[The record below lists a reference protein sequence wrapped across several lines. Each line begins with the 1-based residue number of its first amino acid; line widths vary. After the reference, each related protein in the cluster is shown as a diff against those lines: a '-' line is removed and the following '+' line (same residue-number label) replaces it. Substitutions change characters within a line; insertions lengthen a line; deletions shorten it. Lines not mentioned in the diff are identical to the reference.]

1 MNTQKQHPEKRTPRR
16 QSAMRGGDAQAGER
30 ASLLFARADEDV
42 EARAPLARGERAS
55 SRPSRAQCAAAAVV
69 AILGASAVTGAS
81 RSHLPRLGSRNAV
94 RRVADARAGSDAAA
108 TSVTDAATAPP
119 RAPSASSA
127 DRASASLGAVSV
139 SEADAPWG
147 SDLSDLASATRAR
160 ALETGFVLEVS
171 EDAKER
177 YADWIGA
184 VPFPSRDVHETNDD
198 DGGSRIDR
206 FFENVVARGADALP
220 DVAPGVPFDA
230 FDDAYDAVGWAHAPA
245 RLVSDDNSDGA
256 TLGVSD
262 ESGSLSAAASAES
275 AERERLG
282 KEKEIPSLRT
292 RRNAFS
298 VCVDRARDWDVAFPE
313 GWFQTF
319 ASGTL
324 TPGYCVSEVI
334 LDESADESSWP
345 CADADVVLFNEGA
358 FIWQGA
364 HRTSV
369 VGDDG
374 ETREEYVVPVKRSP
388 EQVYVYF
395 AHESPALFG
404 SELLDR
410 RFTDQF
416 DYLASPNKRGA
427 SAWWSFA
434 PSARHLVQDFVAFS
448 RPFANR
454 APALAWLSIDC
465 GHERQGILGEISK
478 HYPVWS
484 LGACQNNKAASSDL
498 PGRDARSDEQRRRT
512 QLALSS
518 HLFYFSAENSACPGY
533 TTEKL
538 WMALTRGSVPVY
550 YGDGEY
556 KKYLPCYDADSNTA
570 PCVLDVRD
578 FPTAAAL
585 AERMREIA
593 RDEREYARVT
603 EWRFRDPKTWPETF
617 RAAVAAASADVTRV
631 TCGLLRGDGSGNKV
645 KPALAQVAAT
655 GGWVGATAAAEAA
668 TGSFYAAAYATPA
681 AAIDFDSKKSKD
693 DSNDAVRAAAEA
705 FRDGKSPDPGLVR
718 RLGAAHRGR
727 ANDFPI
733 FGRAAAEYAK
743 SWDAP
748 FADPESHY
756 DRLCAD
762 DARAACFRLK
772 EPL

>member
-1 MNTQKQHPEKRTPRR
+1 
-16 QSAMRGGDAQAGER
+16 MRDGDAHAGER

-127 DRASASLGAVSV
+127 DRASASLGAVSA

-147 SDLSDLASATRAR
+147 SDLASATRAR
-160 ALETGFVLEVS
+160 AAETGFALEVS

-184 VPFPSRDVHETNDD
+184 VVTGNETNDD
-198 DGGSRIDR
+198 DGGSRTEPRIDR

-230 FDDAYDAVGWAHAPA
+230 SDAAYDAAGWAHAPA
-245 RLVSDDNSDGA
+245 RLKPSAGSEA
-256 TLGVSD
+256 T
-262 ESGSLSAAASAES
+262 SL
-275 AERERLG
+275 
-282 KEKEIPSLRT
+282 K
-292 RRNAFS
+292 RNAFS

-313 GWFQTF
+313 GWFQAF
-319 ASGTL
+319 ANGGL
-324 TPGYCVSEVI
+324 EPGYCVSEVI
-334 LDESADESSWP
+334 LDERADGEDAPWP

-364 HRTSV
+364 HRVASE
-369 VGDDG
+369 DDAKRNPSG
-374 ETREEYVVPVKRSP
+374 YALPAKRSP

-395 AHESPALFG
+395 AHESPGVFG
-404 SELLDR
+404 GELLDR
-410 RFTDQF
+410 ALMDQF
-416 DYLASPNKRGA
+416 DYLASPNARGA

-434 PSARHLVQDFVAFS
+434 PSARHLAQDFVAFA
-448 RPFANR
+448 RPFAHR
-454 APALAWLSIDC
+454 APALAWLALDC
-465 GHERQGILGEISK
+465 GHEREGILAAISE

-484 LGACQNNKAASSDL
+484 LGACQNNKSPSEDL
-498 PGRDARSDEQRRRT
+498 PGRDSRTDEQRRRM
-512 QLALSS
+512 QLALSA

-533 TTEKL
+533 TTEKM

-556 KKYLPCYDADSNTA
+556 KKHLPCYDASSNTA

-578 FPTAAAL
+578 FPSAAAL
-585 AERMREIA
+585 AARMRAIA
-593 RDEREYARVT
+593 SDEAEYAAIT
-603 EWRFRDPKTWPETF
+603 AWRFRDPKTWPLPF
-617 RAAVAAASADVTRV
+617 RRAVAAASADVTRV
-631 TCGLLRGDGSGNKV
+631 TCGLLRGDSGGNKV

-655 GGWVGATAAAEAA
+655 GGWVGVTAAAERAK
-668 TGSFYAAAYATPA
+668 GSFYAAAY
-681 AAIDFDSKKSKD
+681 D
-693 DSNDAVRAAAEA
+693 DASPEGSGNDAEGSGRSVDAAFVAGASTDPAVREASDA
-705 FRDGKSPDPGLVR
+705 FRERRSLDAGLSR
-718 RLGAAHRGR
+718 RLGSFHCGKE
-727 ANDFPI
+727 DGFPV
-733 FGRAAAEYAK
+733 FGRPVAEFAK
-743 SWDAP
+743 SKSP

-762 DARAACFRLK
+762 DTRAACFRLK
-772 EPL
+772 EPS

>member
-1 MNTQKQHPEKRTPRR
+1 
-16 QSAMRGGDAQAGER
+16 MRDGDAHAGER

-108 TSVTDAATAPP
+108 TSVTDAATASP

-127 DRASASLGAVSV
+127 DRASASLGAVSA

-147 SDLSDLASATRAR
+147 SDLASATRAR
-160 ALETGFVLEVS
+160 AAETGFALEVS

-184 VPFPSRDVHETNDD
+184 VVTGNPSMNDD
-198 DGGSRIDR
+198 DGGSRTEPRIDR

-245 RLVSDDNSDGA
+245 RLDFESA

-262 ESGSLSAAASAES
+262 EERFAPEGSLSAAAS

-282 KEKEIPSLRT
+282 KEKLKNLRT

-324 TPGYCVSEVI
+324 APGYCVSEVI

-364 HRTSV
+364 HRASV

-388 EQVYVYF
+388 DQVYVYF

-434 PSARHLVQDFVAFS
+434 PSARHVVQDFVAFS

-484 LGACQNNKAASSDL
+484 LGMCQNNKAASSDL
-498 PGRDARSDEQRRRT
+498 PGRDARSDEQRRRM
-512 QLALSS
+512 QLALSA

-533 TTEKL
+533 TTEKM

-556 KKYLPCYDADSNTA
+556 KKYLPCYDAGSNTA

-593 RDEREYARVT
+593 RDEAEYARVT
-603 EWRFRDPKTWPETF
+603 EWRFRDPRTWPETF

-668 TGSFYAAAYATPA
+668 TGSFYAAAYGVTMT
-681 AAIDFDSKKSKD
+681 DLRDDLENSKSSKD
-693 DSNDAVRAAAEA
+693 DSNSNDVAVRAAAEA
-705 FRDGKSPDPGLVR
+705 FRDGKSPDAGLVR
-718 RLGAAHRGR
+718 RLGAAHCGR
-727 ANDFPI
+727 ANDFPV
-733 FGRAAAEYAK
+733 FGRAPAEYAK
-743 SWDAP
+743 RSSDAP

>member
-1 MNTQKQHPEKRTPRR
+1 
-16 QSAMRGGDAQAGER
+16 MRGGDAHAGER

-108 TSVTDAATAPP
+108 TSVTDAATASP

-127 DRASASLGAVSV
+127 DRASASLGAVSA

-147 SDLSDLASATRAR
+147 SDLASATRAR
-160 ALETGFVLEVS
+160 AAETGFALEVS

-184 VPFPSRDVHETNDD
+184 VVTGNPSMNDD
-198 DGGSRIDR
+198 DGGSRTEPRIDR

-245 RLVSDDNSDGA
+245 RLRLDFGESA

-262 ESGSLSAAASAES
+262 EERFAPEGSLSALRAS

-282 KEKEIPSLRT
+282 KEEGKKQ

-324 TPGYCVSEVI
+324 APGYCVSEVI

-358 FIWQGA
+358 FIWRGA
-364 HRTSV
+364 HRASV

-374 ETREEYVVPVKRSP
+374 ETREEYVAPAKRSP
-388 EQVYVYF
+388 DQVYVYF

-434 PSARHLVQDFVAFS
+434 PSARHVVQDFVAFS

-465 GHERQGILGEISK
+465 GHERQGILGEISQ

-484 LGACQNNKAASSDL
+484 LGACQNNKAASEDL
-498 PGRDARSDEQRRRT
+498 PGRDARSDEQRRRM
-512 QLALSS
+512 QLALSQ

-533 TTEKL
+533 TTEKM

-556 KKYLPCYDADSNTA
+556 KKYLPCYDAGSNTA

-593 RDEREYARVT
+593 RDEGEYARVT
-603 EWRFRDPKTWPETF
+603 AWRFRDPKTWPETF

-681 AAIDFDSKKSKD
+681 SHRSIDFDFDSKKSND
-693 DSNDAVRAAAEA
+693 DLNDAAAVRAAAEA
-705 FRDGKSPDPGLVR
+705 FRDGKSPEPGLIR
-718 RLGAAHRGR
+718 RLGAAHCGR

-743 SWDAP
+743 SSDAP

>member
-1 MNTQKQHPEKRTPRR
+1 
-16 QSAMRGGDAQAGER
+16 
-30 ASLLFARADEDV
+30 
-42 EARAPLARGERAS
+42 
-55 SRPSRAQCAAAAVV
+55 
-69 AILGASAVTGAS
+69 
-81 RSHLPRLGSRNAV
+81 
-94 RRVADARAGSDAAA
+94 
-108 TSVTDAATAPP
+108 
-119 RAPSASSA
+119 
-127 DRASASLGAVSV
+127 
-139 SEADAPWG
+139 
-147 SDLSDLASATRAR
+147 
-160 ALETGFVLEVS
+160 
-171 EDAKER
+171 
-177 YADWIGA
+177 
-184 VPFPSRDVHETNDD
+184 
-198 DGGSRIDR
+198 
-206 FFENVVARGADALP
+206 
-220 DVAPGVPFDA
+220 
-230 FDDAYDAVGWAHAPA
+230 
-245 RLVSDDNSDGA
+245 
-256 TLGVSD
+256 
-262 ESGSLSAAASAES
+262 
-275 AERERLG
+275 
-282 KEKEIPSLRT
+282 
-292 RRNAFS
+292 
-298 VCVDRARDWDVAFPE
+298 VDRARDWDVAFPE
-313 GWFQTF
+313 GWFQSF

-324 TPGYCVSEVI
+324 APGYCVSEVI

-388 EQVYVYF
+388 DQVYVYF

-434 PSARHLVQDFVAFS
+434 PSARHVVQDFVAFS

-484 LGACQNNKAASSDL
+484 LGACQNNKAASEDL
-498 PGRDARSDEQRRRT
+498 PGRDARSDEQRRRM

-533 TTEKL
+533 TTEKM

-556 KKYLPCYDADSNTA
+556 KKYLPCYDAGSNTA

-593 RDEREYARVT
+593 RDEAEYARVT

-681 AAIDFDSKKSKD
+681 SHRSIDFDSKKSKD
-693 DSNDAVRAAAEA
+693 DLNDATAVRAAAEA
-705 FRDGKSPDPGLVR
+705 FRDGKSPEPGLIR
-718 RLGAAHRGR
+718 RLGAAHCGR

-733 FGRAAAEYAK
+733 FGSAAAEYAK
-743 SWDAP
+743 SSDAP

>member
-1 MNTQKQHPEKRTPRR
+1 
-16 QSAMRGGDAQAGER
+16 MRGGDAHAGER

-81 RSHLPRLGSRNAV
+81 RSHPASPGLAQRRASRRGRARGV
-94 RRVADARAGSDAAA
+94 RRGGHLSNRRRDSA
-108 TSVTDAATAPP
+108 P
-119 RAPSASSA
+119 RAPFASSA

-160 ALETGFVLEVS
+160 ALETGFALEVS
-171 EDAKER
+171 DDAKER
-177 YADWIGA
+177 YADWIVS

-198 DGGSRIDR
+198 DGGSRTEVSRIDR

-374 ETREEYVVPVKRSP
+374 ETREEYVVPSKRSP

-416 DYLASPNKRGA
+416 DYLASSNKRGA

-465 GHERQGILGEISK
+465 GHERQGILREISK

-484 LGACQNNKAASSDL
+484 LGTCQNNKKASSDL
-498 PGRDARSDEQRRRT
+498 PGRDARSDEQRRRA

-518 HLFYFSAENSACPGY
+518 HLFYFSAENSASPGY

-556 KKYLPCYDADSNTA
+556 KNTCRA
-570 PCVLDVRD
+570 TTRARTPRPACWTCAT
-578 FPTAAAL
+578 FPPRRRSPSACA
-585 AERMREIA
+585 
-593 RDEREYARVT
+593 
-603 EWRFRDPKTWPETF
+603 KS
-617 RAAVAAASADVTRV
+617 RATKPSTRASRSGVSGTR
-631 TCGLLRGDGSGNKV
+631 R
-645 KPALAQVAAT
+645 
-655 GGWVGATAAAEAA
+655 
-668 TGSFYAAAYATPA
+668 
-681 AAIDFDSKKSKD
+681 
-693 DSNDAVRAAAEA
+693 
-705 FRDGKSPDPGLVR
+705 
-718 RLGAAHRGR
+718 RGR
-727 ANDFPI
+727 RRSEPRWPPRPRTS
-733 FGRAAAEYAK
+733 RA
-743 SWDAP
+743 
-748 FADPESHY
+748 
-756 DRLCAD
+756 
-762 DARAACFRLK
+762 
-772 EPL
+772 

>member
-1 MNTQKQHPEKRTPRR
+1 
-16 QSAMRGGDAQAGER
+16 MRDGDAHAGER

-108 TSVTDAATAPP
+108 TSVTDAATASP

-127 DRASASLGAVSV
+127 DRASASLGAVSA
-139 SEADAPWG
+139 SEADVG
-147 SDLSDLASATRAR
+147 SPTDLASATRAR
-160 ALETGFVLEVS
+160 AAETGFALEVS

-177 YADWIGA
+177 YADWIQSLVVTGNE
-184 VPFPSRDVHETNDD
+184 SNDD
-198 DGGSRIDR
+198 DGGSRTEPRIDR

-245 RLVSDDNSDGA
+245 RLRLDFGESA

-262 ESGSLSAAASAES
+262 EERFAPEGSLSALRAS

-282 KEKEIPSLRT
+282 KEEGKKQ

-324 TPGYCVSEVI
+324 APGYCVSEVI
-334 LDESADESSWP
+334 LDESESSESEGWP
-345 CADADVVLFNEGA
+345 CADADVVLFDEGA
-358 FIWQGA
+358 FIWRGA
-364 HRTSV
+364 HRASV

-374 ETREEYVVPVKRSP
+374 ETREEYVVPAKRSP
-388 EQVYVYF
+388 DQVYVYF

-434 PSARHLVQDFVAFS
+434 PSARHVVQDFVAFS

-465 GHERQGILGEISK
+465 GHERQGILGEIAE

-484 LGACQNNKAASSDL
+484 LGPCGNNKAASEDL
-498 PGRDARSDEQRRRT
+498 PGRDARSDEQRRRM
-512 QLALSS
+512 QLALSQ

-533 TTEKL
+533 TTEKM

-556 KKYLPCYDADSNTA
+556 KKYLPCYDAGSNTA

-593 RDEREYARVT
+593 RDEAEYARVT
-603 EWRFRDPKTWPETF
+603 EWRFRDPRTWPEPF

-668 TGSFYAAAYATPA
+668 TGSFYAAAYGVTMTDLRDDFENSKSSKAT
-681 AAIDFDSKKSKD
+681 
-693 DSNDAVRAAAEA
+693 DSNDVAVRAAAEA
-705 FRDGKSPDPGLVR
+705 FRDGKSPDAGLVR
-718 RLGAAHRGR
+718 RLGAAHCGR
-727 ANDFPI
+727 ANDFPV
-733 FGRAAAEYAK
+733 FGRAPAEYAK
-743 SWDAP
+743 RSTDAP

>member
-1 MNTQKQHPEKRTPRR
+1 
-16 QSAMRGGDAQAGER
+16 MRGGDAHAGER

-198 DGGSRIDR
+198 DGGSRTEPKIDR

-245 RLVSDDNSDGA
+245 RLDFESA
-256 TLGVSD
+256 RLGVSD
-262 ESGSLSAAASAES
+262 EERFAPEGSLSAAAS

-282 KEKEIPSLRT
+282 KEKLKNLKT

-313 GWFQTF
+313 GWFQAF
-319 ASGTL
+319 ANGGL
-324 TPGYCVSEVI
+324 EPGYCVSEVI
-334 LDESADESSWP
+334 LDERADGEDAPWP

-364 HRTSV
+364 HRVASE
-369 VGDDG
+369 DDAKRNPSG
-374 ETREEYVVPVKRSP
+374 YALPAKRSP

-395 AHESPALFG
+395 AHESPGVFG
-404 SELLDR
+404 GELLDR
-410 RFTDQF
+410 ALMDQF
-416 DYLASPNKRGA
+416 DYLASPNARGA

-434 PSARHLVQDFVAFS
+434 PSARHLAQDFVAFA
-448 RPFANR
+448 RPFAHR
-454 APALAWLSIDC
+454 APALAWLALDC
-465 GHERQGILGEISK
+465 GHEREGILAAISE

-484 LGACQNNKAASSDL
+484 LGACQNNKSPSEDL
-498 PGRDARSDEQRRRT
+498 PGRDSRTDEQRRRM
-512 QLALSS
+512 QLALSA

-533 TTEKL
+533 TTEKM

-556 KKYLPCYDADSNTA
+556 KKHLPCYDASSNTA

-578 FPTAAAL
+578 FPSAAAL
-585 AERMREIA
+585 AARMRAIA
-593 RDEREYARVT
+593 SDEAEYAAIT
-603 EWRFRDPKTWPETF
+603 AWRFRDPKTWPLPF
-617 RAAVAAASADVTRV
+617 RRAVAAASADVTRV
-631 TCGLLRGDGSGNKV
+631 TCGLLRGDSGGNKV

-655 GGWVGATAAAEAA
+655 GGWVGVTAAAERAK
-668 TGSFYAAAYATPA
+668 GSFYAAAY
-681 AAIDFDSKKSKD
+681 D
-693 DSNDAVRAAAEA
+693 DASPEGSGNDAEGSGRSVDAAFVAGASTDPAVREASDA
-705 FRDGKSPDPGLVR
+705 FRERRSLDAGLSR
-718 RLGAAHRGR
+718 RLGSFHCGKE
-727 ANDFPI
+727 DGFPV
-733 FGRAAAEYAK
+733 FGRPVAEFAK
-743 SWDAP
+743 SKSP

-762 DARAACFRLK
+762 DTRAACFRLK
-772 EPL
+772 EPS

>member
-1 MNTQKQHPEKRTPRR
+1 M
-16 QSAMRGGDAQAGER
+16 
-30 ASLLFARADEDV
+30 
-42 EARAPLARGERAS
+42 
-55 SRPSRAQCAAAAVV
+55 
-69 AILGASAVTGAS
+69 
-81 RSHLPRLGSRNAV
+81 
-94 RRVADARAGSDAAA
+94 
-108 TSVTDAATAPP
+108 
-119 RAPSASSA
+119 
-127 DRASASLGAVSV
+127 
-139 SEADAPWG
+139 
-147 SDLSDLASATRAR
+147 
-160 ALETGFVLEVS
+160 
-171 EDAKER
+171 
-177 YADWIGA
+177 
-184 VPFPSRDVHETNDD
+184 
-198 DGGSRIDR
+198 
-206 FFENVVARGADALP
+206 
-220 DVAPGVPFDA
+220 
-230 FDDAYDAVGWAHAPA
+230 
-245 RLVSDDNSDGA
+245 
-256 TLGVSD
+256 
-262 ESGSLSAAASAES
+262 
-275 AERERLG
+275 
-282 KEKEIPSLRT
+282 
-292 RRNAFS
+292 
-298 VCVDRARDWDVAFPE
+298 
-313 GWFQTF
+313 
-319 ASGTL
+319 
-324 TPGYCVSEVI
+324 
-334 LDESADESSWP
+334 
-345 CADADVVLFNEGA
+345 
-358 FIWQGA
+358 
-364 HRTSV
+364 
-369 VGDDG
+369 
-374 ETREEYVVPVKRSP
+374 
-388 EQVYVYF
+388 
-395 AHESPALFG
+395 
-404 SELLDR
+404 LDR

-434 PSARHLVQDFVAFS
+434 PSARHVVQDFVAFS

-484 LGACQNNKAASSDL
+484 LGACQNNKAASEDL
-498 PGRDARSDEQRRRT
+498 PGRDARSDEQRRRM

-533 TTEKL
+533 TTEKM

-556 KKYLPCYDADSNTA
+556 KKYLPCYDAGSNTA

>member
-1 MNTQKQHPEKRTPRR
+1 MTRRSGTRTGSSLCLSRHETFTRR
-16 QSAMRGGDAQAGER
+16 
-30 ASLLFARADEDV
+30 
-42 EARAPLARGERAS
+42 
-55 SRPSRAQCAAAAVV
+55 
-69 AILGASAVTGAS
+69 TTTT
-81 RSHLPRLGSRNAV
+81 AV
-94 RRVADARAGSDAAA
+94 R
-108 TSVTDAATAPP
+108 
-119 RAPSASSA
+119 
-127 DRASASLGAVSV
+127 
-139 SEADAPWG
+139 
-147 SDLSDLASATRAR
+147 
-160 ALETGFVLEVS
+160 
-171 EDAKER
+171 ER
-177 YADWIGA
+177 R
-184 VPFPSRDVHETNDD
+184 FRES
-198 DGGSRIDR
+198 IDS
-206 FFENVVARGADALP
+206 FENVVARGADALP

-374 ETREEYVVPVKRSP
+374 ETREEYVVPSKRSP

-416 DYLASPNKRGA
+416 DYLASSNKRGA

-434 PSARHLVQDFVAFS
+434 RSARHLVQDFAAFS
-448 RPFANR
+448 RRANR
-454 APALAWLSIDC
+454 APAWPGSRSTAGTSDKGSYAKSPNTIRC
-465 GHERQGILGEISK
+465 GRWVRARTTKSFVRPPRPRRAERRAK
-478 HYPVWS
+478 TR
-484 LGACQNNKAASSDL
+484 A
-498 PGRDARSDEQRRRT
+498 

-518 HLFYFSAENSACPGY
+518 HLFYFSAENSASPGY

-556 KKYLPCYDADSNTA
+556 KKYLPCYDAGSNTA

-578 FPTAAAL
+578 FPTAAAPPS
-585 AERMREIA
+585 ACANA
-593 RDEREYARVT
+593 RDEAEYARV
-603 EWRFRDPKTWPETF
+603 RSG
-617 RAAVAAASADVTRV
+617 VSGTR
-631 TCGLLRGDGSGNKV
+631 R
-645 KPALAQVAAT
+645 
-655 GGWVGATAAAEAA
+655 
-668 TGSFYAAAYATPA
+668 
-681 AAIDFDSKKSKD
+681 
-693 DSNDAVRAAAEA
+693 
-705 FRDGKSPDPGLVR
+705 
-718 RLGAAHRGR
+718 RGR
-727 ANDFPI
+727 RRSEPRWPPRPRTS
-733 FGRAAAEYAK
+733 RA
-743 SWDAP
+743 
-748 FADPESHY
+748 
-756 DRLCAD
+756 
-762 DARAACFRLK
+762 
-772 EPL
+772 